1 MPPLPHRNARRAG
14 VHGTVKL
21 ERPGLAARLLQFGEE
36 LRGEGVAL
44 GTSELLDAF
53 AVIEHVPW
61 TDQVDFREA
70 LAGTLA
76 KSQDDRRIFELV
88 FDRFFFRAAELAA
101 VDEGVREEGG
111 ISPADAGQLNM
122 EELRRQV
129 AAAIREGNQAMMRD
143 LARLAIAAFG
153 RQGEGSGVI
162 GVDVQRI
169 RRSLALRAD
178 PQPNLPEDDPRFKG
192 L

>member
-1 MPPLPHRNARRAG
+1 MAG
-14 VHGTVKL
+14 
-21 ERPGLAARLLQFGEE
+21 RLGEFGEE
-36 LRGEGVAL
+36 LRGEGVAI

-53 AVIEHVPW
+53 EALQHVPW
-61 TDQVDFREA
+61 TEQVDFREA
-70 LAGTLA
+70 LAATLA

-101 VDEGVREEGG
+101 IEEGVREEGG
-111 ISPADAGQLNM
+111 ISPDDAGQLNM

-129 AAAIREGNQAMMRD
+129 AAAIRDGGQAMTRA
-143 LARLAIAAFG
+143 LARLPTAAFG

-169 RRSLALRAD
+169 RRSLALRTD
-178 PQPNLPEDDPRFKG
+178 PQPDLPQDDPRFKG
-192 L
+192 LPRD